1 MVLGMKKDLF
11 ENNVGKI
18 GLKISNGSNKLYNLD
33 GSGQREFEDMT
44 FITTAEGKLYGGVGE
59 TKTAWLKTNS
69 RFHDLPTNDRE
80 WLLSN
85 MFEYAM
91 TELEDR

>member
-1 MVLGMKKDLF
+1 MKKDLF
-11 ENNVGKI
+11 ETNVVEI
-18 GLKISNGSNKLYNLD
+18 GLKLSSGSNKLYKLD
-33 GSGQREFEDMT
+33 GSGQSEFEAIT
-44 FITTAEGKLYGGVGE
+44 FITDTDGKFYGGVGE

-69 RFHDLPTNDRE
+69 RFHDLPTRDRE